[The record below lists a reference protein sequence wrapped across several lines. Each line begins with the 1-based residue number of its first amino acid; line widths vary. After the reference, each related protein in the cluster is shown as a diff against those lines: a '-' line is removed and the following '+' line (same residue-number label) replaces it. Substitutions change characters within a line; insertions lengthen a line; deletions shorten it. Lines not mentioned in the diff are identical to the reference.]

1 VPSRIAMK
9 RVLEQDPSLP
19 DVAQISATC
28 DVDTV
33 PLPSPAVL
41 PPVPPPDPLL
51 AMVAPPVPPV
61 VVLVKAGV
69 ETFTETLADADEFDV
84 LAPIPASEAAVP
96 LPVALAP
103 VPAPVL
109 LAEALPF
116 ANASV
121 VAVPAPVS
129 TEASEPELASA
140 LAEAEPSPVELA
152 DTPTLADEDAEA
164 LPSVLV
170 IAPSA
175 VAAADPPMTPPP
187 VVSTPMSANAEED
200 EAAEESPAK
209 VALAPSA
216 DALPLAVP
224 SSVDVPLRLA
234 DSVEL
239 SAVFELAPAVPAAVA
254 PTPTVVRSTDAF
266 TAPFEA
272 TPVPPSLDAVTSPAS
287 PPVAPALVDDEESEV
302 LPAPS
307 SPCAVA
313 PPLADAEAPVP
324 LALASECDDVDA
336 LPPPTFE
343 WLSDEALA
351 EAARAAVDVSQ
362 PVCEFGAIGAA
373 VSMRAKALVESA
385 SPSLNRRGLF
395 IWVLLQ
401 QECLNGVLLVEM
413 YRSGFRAQQS
423 RAPSREGGRNKAPT
437 LCAGRVI
444 WGRSCVIEVARPPA
458 SATLARLW
466 Q

>member
-9 RVLEQDPSLP
+9 RVLEQEPSLP
-19 DVAQISATC
+19 DVAQICATC
-28 DVDTV
+28 DDDTV
-33 PLPSPAVL
+33 PLPSPEAL
-41 PPVPPPDPLL
+41 PLSPLVSPDP
-51 AMVAPPVPPV
+51 VVPVVSPPV
-61 VVLVKAGV
+61 VALVVVGAAAV
-69 ETFTETLADADEFDV
+69 ETFTDTFTDADAFDV

-103 VPAPVL
+103 VPAPLL
-109 LAEALPF
+109 LAVAVPSE
-116 ANASV
+116 NASV

-129 TEASEPELASA
+129 TEPSELELTSE

-152 DTPTLADEDAEA
+152 DTPTVADEDAEA

-170 IAPSA
+170 A
-175 VAAADPPMTPPP
+175 VPVALAAADPPMTPPP
-187 VVSTPMSANAEED
+187 VVSTLMSAVAEED
-200 EAAEESPAK
+200 EAAEESPTE
-209 VALAPSA
+209 VADAPSA

-224 SSVDVPLRLA
+224 SSVDVPVRLA
-234 DSVEL
+234 DSVEP
-239 SAVFELAPAVPAAVA
+239 SAVAEVALAEPAAVA
-254 PTPTVVRSTDAF
+254 PTPAVERSTDAF

-272 TPVPPSLDAVTSPAS
+272 TPVPPSLDAVTSPES
-287 PPVAPALVDDEESEV
+287 LPVAPALVVDDESEV

-313 PPLADAEAPVP
+313 PPLADADAPAP

-336 LPPPTFE
+336 LPPPTLE

-373 VSMRAKALVESA
+373 VSKRAKALVESA

-395 IWVLLQ
+395 I
-401 QECLNGVLLVEM
+401 
-413 YRSGFRAQQS
+413 
-423 RAPSREGGRNKAPT
+423 
-437 LCAGRVI
+437 
-444 WGRSCVIEVARPPA
+444 
-458 SATLARLW
+458 
-466 Q
+466 